1 MEDSWLMEG
10 KDGVVLGQRIRP
22 MKRVGLYVPG
32 GAGIYPSTVIMNAV
46 PAIVA
51 GVKDIV
57 VVTPIKGEINRAVA
71 FVLCE
76 LGITEVYHIG
86 GAQAI
91 GMLAY
96 GAKDGKGKVVVER
109 VDKIV
114 GPGNVFAAVAKK
126 EVFGIVDIDMV
137 AGPSEVLVLAD
148 NTCDPDFVAAMIDST
163 KVENCT
169 IEGVEIKGTD
179 RVGGLVGEAKN
190 VTVTNVSVAGTVS
203 GTNNVGGI
211 LGSVQNGTLTNLTN
225 SASVS
230 GNSTVGGVVGGSSS
244 VGEQSSI
251 SMAINNGTVSGTKD
265 VGGVVATLS
274 STKLEKAGNY
284 GAVTADESQLS
295 NAGGVVAVASNKS
308 VVNEVF
314 NTGAVTVKK
323 VMAVGG
329 VIGSL
334 KAVTATNLFNLGEV
348 SGQASNIGGL
358 VGIVDGS
365 ANLES
370 AYNAGKVP
378 DSNLSGTVAGKV
390 TAAATVS
397 NVYYDKTVGGS
408 CLVVASQMGMEL
420 PTGFATEEMK
430 AASFVATL
438 NGAGAAWTID
448 PTKFNGYPAF
458 AWIK

>member
-1 MEDSWLMEG
+1 PSKEIHDKVMDILADIKNGGYAKAVEYAQKFDGLKGKNLRVSEAEIKKSAAKCPPEMQRALKQAIKNVRDFHVNQMEDSWLMEG

-148 NTCDPDFVAAMIDST
+148 NTCDPDFVAADLLSQAEHGSGFEAAICITDNMETAQMISECVDIQVENSPKKELLT
-163 KVENCT
+163 KVLDNFGRILVVKDWFDGVAIANAIAPEHMEIMTDEAESMAAQIENAGAVF
-169 IEGVEIKGTD
+169 IGPWSSEP
-179 RVGGLVGEAKN
+179 VGDYF
-190 VTVTNVSVAGTVS
+190 AGPNHVLPT
-203 GTNNVGGI
+203 
-211 LGSVQNGTLTNLTN
+211 NGTGRFFSPL
-225 SASVS
+225 
-230 GNSTVGGVVGGSSS
+230 GVYDFLKRM
-244 VGEQSSI
+244 SI
-251 SMAINNGTVSGTKD
+251 IKYSEKAIKKNAKAIA
-265 VGGVVATLS
+265 VVA
-274 STKLEKAGNY
+274 
-284 GAVTADESQLS
+284 
-295 NAGGVVAVASNKS
+295 
-308 VVNEVF
+308 NEEGF
-314 NTGAVTVKK
+314 
-323 VMAVGG
+323 
-329 VIGSL
+329 IHH
-334 KAVTATNLFNLGEV
+334 
-348 SGQASNIGGL
+348 
-358 VGIVDGS
+358 
-365 ANLES
+365 
-370 AYNAGKVP
+370 
-378 DSNLSGTVAGKV
+378 
-390 TAAATVS
+390 AAAVL
-397 NVYYDKTVGGS
+397 KR
-408 CLVVASQMGMEL
+408 L
-420 PTGFATEEMK
+420 
-430 AASFVATL
+430 
-438 NGAGAAWTID
+438 
-448 PTKFNGYPAF
+448 
-458 AWIK
+458 

>member
-1 MEDSWLMEG
+1 MDILADIKNGGYAKAVEYAQKFDGLKGKNLRVSEAEIKKSAAKCPPEMQRALKQAIKNVRDFHVNQMEDSWLMEG

-148 NTCDPDFVAAMIDST
+148 NTCDPDFVAADLLSQAEHGSGFEAAICITDNMETAQMISECVDIQVENSPKKELLT
-163 KVENCT
+163 KVLDNFGRILVVKDWFDGVAIANAIAPEHMEIMTDEAESMAAQIENAGAVF
-169 IEGVEIKGTD
+169 IGPWSSEP
-179 RVGGLVGEAKN
+179 VGDYF
-190 VTVTNVSVAGTVS
+190 AGPNHVLPT
-203 GTNNVGGI
+203 
-211 LGSVQNGTLTNLTN
+211 NGTGRFFSPL
-225 SASVS
+225 
-230 GNSTVGGVVGGSSS
+230 GVYDFLKRM
-244 VGEQSSI
+244 SI
-251 SMAINNGTVSGTKD
+251 IKYSEKAIKKNAKAIA
-265 VGGVVATLS
+265 VVA
-274 STKLEKAGNY
+274 
-284 GAVTADESQLS
+284 
-295 NAGGVVAVASNKS
+295 
-308 VVNEVF
+308 NEEGF
-314 NTGAVTVKK
+314 
-323 VMAVGG
+323 
-329 VIGSL
+329 IHH
-334 KAVTATNLFNLGEV
+334 
-348 SGQASNIGGL
+348 
-358 VGIVDGS
+358 
-365 ANLES
+365 
-370 AYNAGKVP
+370 
-378 DSNLSGTVAGKV
+378 
-390 TAAATVS
+390 AAAVL
-397 NVYYDKTVGGS
+397 KR
-408 CLVVASQMGMEL
+408 L
-420 PTGFATEEMK
+420 
-430 AASFVATL
+430 
-438 NGAGAAWTID
+438 
-448 PTKFNGYPAF
+448 
-458 AWIK
+458 

>member
-1 MEDSWLMEG
+1 MKIVKVTPKSEEIDRICGREVAPSKEIHDKVMDILADIKKGGYAKAVEYAQKFDGLKGKNLRVSEAEIKKSAAKCPPEMQRALKQAIKNVRDFHVNQMEDSWLMEG

-148 NTCDPDFVAAMIDST
+148 NTCDPDFVAADLLSQAEHGSGFEAAICITDNMETAQMISECVDIQVENSPKKELLT
-163 KVENCT
+163 KVLDNFGR
-169 IEGVEIKGTD
+169 ILVVKDWFDGVEIANAIAPEHMEIMTD
-179 RVGGLVGEAKN
+179 EAETMAAQIENAGAVFIGPWSSEPVGDYF
-190 VTVTNVSVAGTVS
+190 AGPNHVLPT
-203 GTNNVGGI
+203 
-211 LGSVQNGTLTNLTN
+211 NGTGRFFSPL
-225 SASVS
+225 
-230 GNSTVGGVVGGSSS
+230 GVYDFLKRM
-244 VGEQSSI
+244 SI
-251 SMAINNGTVSGTKD
+251 IKYSEKAIKKNAKAIA
-265 VGGVVATLS
+265 VVA
-274 STKLEKAGNY
+274 
-284 GAVTADESQLS
+284 
-295 NAGGVVAVASNKS
+295 
-308 VVNEVF
+308 NEEGF
-314 NTGAVTVKK
+314 
-323 VMAVGG
+323 
-329 VIGSL
+329 IHH
-334 KAVTATNLFNLGEV
+334 
-348 SGQASNIGGL
+348 
-358 VGIVDGS
+358 
-365 ANLES
+365 
-370 AYNAGKVP
+370 
-378 DSNLSGTVAGKV
+378 
-390 TAAATVS
+390 AAAVL
-397 NVYYDKTVGGS
+397 KR
-408 CLVVASQMGMEL
+408 L
-420 PTGFATEEMK
+420 
-430 AASFVATL
+430 
-438 NGAGAAWTID
+438 
-448 PTKFNGYPAF
+448 
-458 AWIK
+458 